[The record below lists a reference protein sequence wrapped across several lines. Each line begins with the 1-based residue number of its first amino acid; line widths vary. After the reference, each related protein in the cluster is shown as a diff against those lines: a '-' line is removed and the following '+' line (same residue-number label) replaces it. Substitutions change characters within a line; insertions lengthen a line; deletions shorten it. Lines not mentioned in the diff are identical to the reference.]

1 MIDALTTEA
10 LTATLVSADPRRE
23 AFRADVLAG
32 LARSPKTLSCKYF
45 YDRRG
50 SQLFDDICRLPE
62 YYLTRSE
69 LAIMDRYAG
78 DMADEIGPRAM
89 LVELGSGSSVKVRLL
104 LDRLEHTAAYA
115 PIDISWEHLHATANR
130 LQRDYP
136 FLEILPTAADFT
148 ERLWLPASRVTPR
161 RRIVYFP
168 GSTIGNFRMGAARR
182 ILRRIAHLCAPGG
195 ALLLGVDLE
204 KDPATI
210 EAAYNDAAGVT
221 AEFNLNL
228 LRRINRELDADFDLD
243 AFQHSAFYDR
253 RYKRVDIRLESR
265 RTQRVRVGAASYRFA
280 RGEAIRTE
288 YSHKY
293 TIDGLAELADEAGFT
308 LRRYWTDDRQYF
320 AVAYLVRD

>member
-1 MIDALTTEA
+1 MIDALTTS
-10 LTATLVSADPRRE
+10 TLAAEPRL
-23 AFRADVLAG
+23 ANFQADVLAG
-32 LARSPKTLSCKYF
+32 LARKPKRLSCKYF

-62 YYLTRSE
+62 YYLTRCE

-78 DMADEIGPRAM
+78 QMADEIGPRAM

-104 LDRLEHTAAYA
+104 LDQLEHAAAYA
-115 PIDISWEHLHATANR
+115 PVDISWEHLHATAGR
-130 LQRDYP
+130 LGRDYP
-136 FLEILPTAADFT
+136 GLEILPTAADFT

-182 ILRRIAHLCAPGG
+182 ILRRIALLCGHDG

-228 LRRINRELDADFDLD
+228 LRRINRELDADFDLG
-243 AFQHSAFYDR
+243 AFEHRAFYDR

-265 RTQRVRVGAASYRFA
+265 RRQRVRVGAASYRFA

-293 TIDGLAELADEAGFT
+293 TIDGLAALADEAGFT

-320 AVAYLVRD
+320 AVAYLVTS